1 MLRDNCPRQGEATG
15 KISLRGDDPARSGV
29 RNPVKIGGPIHSR
42 LLFAPSCT
50 FLSDISIA
58 YGFGAGADEI
68 IVGVLRPMSVLDH
81 IRPGRTSCLC
91 ACALALALLAAGP
104 AEAQTPETQVRFSL
118 DGRIEGPS
126 ALFLLPLDRGYY
138 KNESLN
144 VTVDEA
150 ANAFEPISRVASGN
164 YDMALA
170 DINAVIR
177 FRDQNPTA
185 PIRVVFMVYNRPPF
199 AIIGR
204 KSRGISDPKSLE
216 GKRLGAPP
224 LTSTVQ
230 QWPIFAKLNEVDATK
245 VTLEPI
251 ALPVRIPM
259 LAAGQL
265 DAALGYAFRL
275 YVDLKDRGVPV
286 GDIIQLQMPDYKL
299 KLYGA
304 AVIVNAKFAA
314 EQPDAVRKFLR
325 ATVRGFRE
333 TIRNPTTAVEP
344 VLRRDEQAK
353 KDVEI
358 ERLRMA
364 IRENVITPE
373 VRANGFGAIDPVRL
387 EEALA
392 QMALGYTFKAR
403 PKADAV
409 FDGSFLPPAA
419 ERRAN

>member
-1 MLRDNCPRQGEATG
+1 VCALLLA
-15 KISLRGDDPARSGV
+15 LVAAGD
-29 RNPVKIGGPIHSR
+29 
-42 LLFAPSCT
+42 
-50 FLSDISIA
+50 
-58 YGFGAGADEI
+58 
-68 IVGVLRPMSVLDH
+68 
-81 IRPGRTSCLC
+81 PGR
-91 ACALALALLAAGP
+91 
-104 AEAQTPETQVRFSL
+104 AQTSEPTAIRFSL

-144 VTVDEA
+144 VTIDDA
-150 ANAFEPISRVASGN
+150 ANAFEPLSRVASGA
-164 YDMALA
+164 YEMALA

-185 PIRVVFMVYNRPPF
+185 PVRPIFMVYNRPPF

-204 KSRGISDPKSLE
+204 KSRGITDPKSLE

-224 LTSTVQ
+224 LTTTVQ
-230 QWPIFAKLNEVDATK
+230 QWPVFARLNEIEAAK

-251 ALPVRIPM
+251 ALPVRVPM

-265 DAALGYAFRL
+265 DAALGYSFRL
-275 YVDLKDRGVPV
+275 FIDLKDRGVPV
-286 GDIIQLQMPDYKL
+286 GDIVQLQMPDYNM

-304 AVIVNAKFAA
+304 AVIVNSKFATDNP
-314 EQPDAVRKFLR
+314 EAVQRFLR
-325 ATVRGFRE
+325 ASIRGFRE
-333 TIRNPTTAVEP
+333 AIRNPSTAVEP

-364 IRENVITPE
+364 IRENVVTPE
-373 VRANGFGAIDPVRL
+373 VRTNGFGAVDAARL
-387 EEALA
+387 EEAIN
-392 QMALGYTFKAR
+392 QLGLTYTFKVK
-403 PKADAV
+403 PKADAA
-409 FDGSFLPPAA
+409 FDGSFLPPLQ

>member
-1 MLRDNCPRQGEATG
+1 
-15 KISLRGDDPARSGV
+15 
-29 RNPVKIGGPIHSR
+29 
-42 LLFAPSCT
+42 
-50 FLSDISIA
+50 
-58 YGFGAGADEI
+58 
-68 IVGVLRPMSVLDH
+68 MSVIDH
-81 IRPGRTSCLC
+81 ISPGRTSCRP
-91 ACALALALLAAGP
+91 AAYICALALALVTADP
-104 AEAQTPETQVRFSL
+104 VKAQAPEPTQIRFSL

-144 VTVDEA
+144 VSMDDA
-150 ANAFEPISRVASGN
+150 ANAFEPLSRVASGT
-164 YDMALA
+164 YEMALA

-185 PIRVVFMVYNRPPF
+185 PVRAIFMVYNRPPF
-199 AIIGR
+199 AIVGR

-224 LTSTVQ
+224 LTTTVQ
-230 QWPIFAKLNEVDATK
+230 QWPVFTKVNEVDPSK

-265 DAALGYAFRL
+265 DAALGYSFRL

-286 GDIIQLQMPDYKL
+286 GDIIQMQMADYKL

-304 AVIVNAKFAA
+304 TIIVNSKFAA
-314 EQPDAVRKFLR
+314 DQPEAVRKFLR

-333 TIRNPTTAVEP
+333 AIRNPTTAVEP

-353 KDVEI
+353 KDVEV

-364 IRENVITPE
+364 IRENVVTPE
-373 VRANGFGAIDPVRL
+373 VRANGFGAVDPVRL
-387 EEALA
+387 EEAIA

-403 PKADAV
+403 PKADAA
-409 FDGSFLPPAA
+409 FDASFLPPAA
-419 ERRAN
+419 DRRAN

>member
-1 MLRDNCPRQGEATG
+1 
-15 KISLRGDDPARSGV
+15 
-29 RNPVKIGGPIHSR
+29 
-42 LLFAPSCT
+42 
-50 FLSDISIA
+50 
-58 YGFGAGADEI
+58 
-68 IVGVLRPMSVLDH
+68 MSVLDP
-81 IRPGRTSCLC
+81 IRPGRTSCVC
-91 ACALALALLAAGP
+91 AVLLALIAAGP
-104 AEAQTPETQVRFSL
+104 AKAQTPEPTPVRFSL

-144 VTVDEA
+144 VTIDDA
-150 ANAFEPISRVASGN
+150 ANGFEPITRVASGT

-185 PIRVVFMVYNRPPF
+185 PVRVIFMVYNRPPF
-199 AIIGR
+199 AIVGR

-230 QWPIFAKLNEVDATK
+230 QWPVFAKLNDVGPAK

-265 DAALGYAFRL
+265 DAALGYSFRL

-286 GDIIQLQMPDYKL
+286 GDIIQMEMPDYKM

-304 AVIVNAKFAA
+304 AIIVNSKFAT

-333 TIRNPTTAVEP
+333 TIRNPSTAIEP
-344 VLRRDEQAK
+344 VLRRDDQAK

-373 VRANGFGAIDPVRL
+373 VKANGFGAIDPARL
-387 EEALA
+387 EESLN
-392 QMALGYTFKAR
+392 QMALAYTFKLR
-403 PKADAV
+403 PKPDAV
-409 FDGSFLPPAA
+409 FDASFLAPAA

>member
-1 MLRDNCPRQGEATG
+1 
-15 KISLRGDDPARSGV
+15 
-29 RNPVKIGGPIHSR
+29 

-50 FLSDISIA
+50 FLGDISIA
-58 YGFGAGADEI
+58 YGFGAGANEI
-68 IVGVLRPMSVLDH
+68 IVGVLRLMSVLDQ
-81 IRPGRTSCLC
+81 IRPGRTSCLR
-91 ACALALALLAAGP
+91 ACTLALALIAGTTGP
-104 AEAQTPETQVRFSL
+104 AATQTTETQVRFSL

-126 ALFLLPLDRGYY
+126 ALFLLPLDRGFY
-138 KNESLN
+138 KHESLN
-144 VTVDEA
+144 VTMDDA
-150 ANAFEPISRVASGN
+150 ANAFEPISRVASGA

-177 FRDQNPTA
+177 FRDQNPSA
-185 PIRVVFMVYNRPPF
+185 PIRTIFMVYNRPPF

-230 QWPIFAKLNEVDATK
+230 QWPAFAKLNEIDTTK
-245 VTLEPI
+245 ITLEPI

-286 GDIIQLQMPDYKL
+286 GDIVQLQMADYKL
-299 KLYGA
+299 KFYGA
-304 AVIVNAKFAA
+304 AIIVNSKFAT
-314 EQPDAVRKFLR
+314 ENPEAVRKFLR
-325 ATVRGFRE
+325 ATIRGFRE

-364 IRENVITPE
+364 IRDNVVTPE
-373 VRANGFGAIDPVRL
+373 VRANGFGAIDPVRM

-409 FDGSFLPPAA
+409 FDATFLPPAA

>member
-1 MLRDNCPRQGEATG
+1 
-15 KISLRGDDPARSGV
+15 
-29 RNPVKIGGPIHSR
+29 
-42 LLFAPSCT
+42 
-50 FLSDISIA
+50 
-58 YGFGAGADEI
+58 
-68 IVGVLRPMSVLDH
+68 MSVLDP
-81 IRPGRTSCLC
+81 IRPGRTSCI
-91 ACALALALLAAGP
+91 CALLLALIAAGP
-104 AEAQTPETQVRFSL
+104 ASAQTPDTPVRFSL

-126 ALFLLPLDRGYY
+126 ALFLLPLHRGFY
-138 KNESLN
+138 KQESLN
-144 VTVDEA
+144 VSIDDA
-150 ANAFEPISRVASGN
+150 ANAFEPISRVASGT

-185 PIRVVFMVYNRPPF
+185 PVRAIFMVYNRPPF
-199 AIIGR
+199 AIVGR

-224 LTSTVQ
+224 LTTTVQ
-230 QWPIFAKLNEVDATK
+230 QWPAFAKLNGIETGK
-245 VTLEPI
+245 VTLEPV
-251 ALPVRIPM
+251 AEPVRIPM

-265 DAALGYAFRL
+265 DAALGYSFRL

-286 GDIIQLQMPDYKL
+286 GDIVQMQMPDYKL

-304 AVIVNAKFAA
+304 AIIVNTKFAT
-314 EQPDAVRKFLR
+314 EQPEAVGKFLR
-325 ATVRGFRE
+325 ASIRGFRE

-344 VLRRDEQAK
+344 VLRREEFAK

-364 IRENVITPE
+364 IRDNVITPE
-373 VRANGFGAIDPVRL
+373 VRANGFGAIDPLRM
-387 EEALA
+387 EEAIG
-392 QMALGYTFKAR
+392 QIALGYSFKAR

-409 FDGSFLPPAA
+409 FDASFLPPQA

>member
-1 MLRDNCPRQGEATG
+1 MGT
-15 KISLRGDDPARSGV
+15 
-29 RNPVKIGGPIHSR
+29 
-42 LLFAPSCT
+42 
-50 FLSDISIA
+50 
-58 YGFGAGADEI
+58 
-68 IVGVLRPMSVLDH
+68 
-81 IRPGRTSCLC
+81 CLY
-91 ACALALALLAAGP
+91 AFALALITADP
-104 AEAQTPETQVRFSL
+104 VNAQTPDPTPVRFSL
-118 DGRIEGPS
+118 DGRVEGPS

-144 VTVDEA
+144 VTMDDA
-150 ANAFEPISRVASGN
+150 ANAFEPISRVASGT

-185 PIRVVFMVYNRPPF
+185 PIRPIFMVYNRPPF
-199 AIIGR
+199 AIVGR

-216 GKRLGAPP
+216 GKRVGAPP
-224 LTSTVQ
+224 LTATIQ
-230 QWPIFAKLNEVDATK
+230 QWPVFAKLNEVDASK

-265 DAALGYAFRL
+265 DAALGYSFRL

-286 GDIIQLQMPDYKL
+286 GDIIQMQMPDYKL

-304 AVIVNAKFAA
+304 AIIVNSKFAT
-314 EQPDAVRKFLR
+314 EHPEAVRKFLR
-325 ATVRGFRE
+325 ATIRGFRE

-353 KDVEI
+353 KDVEV

-364 IRENVITPE
+364 IRDNVVTPE
-373 VRANGFGAIDPVRL
+373 VRANGFGAVDPVRM
-387 EEALA
+387 EEAIA
-392 QMALGYTFKAR
+392 QTALGYSFKAR
-403 PKADAV
+403 PKADAA
-409 FDGSFLPPAA
+409 FDASFLPPAT

>member
-1 MLRDNCPRQGEATG
+1 VGGGE
-15 KISLRGDDPARSGV
+15 RV
-29 RNPVKIGGPIHSR
+29 RSR

-50 FLSDISIA
+50 FLAGINIRC
-58 YGFGAGADEI
+58 GFGAGADEI
-68 IVGVLRPMSVLDH
+68 IVGALRPMSVLDP

-91 ACALALALLAAGP
+91 AVALALIAAGP
-104 AEAQTPETQVRFSL
+104 AGAQAPEPTPIRFSL

-144 VTVDEA
+144 VTIDDA
-150 ANAFEPISRVASGN
+150 ATAQEPITRVASGSH
-164 YDMALA
+164 DMALA

-177 FRDQNPTA
+177 YRDQNPGT
-185 PIRVVFMVYNRPPF
+185 PIRVIFMVYNRPPF
-199 AIIGR
+199 AIVGR
-204 KSRGISDPKSLE
+204 KSRGLSDPKSLE

-224 LTSTVQ
+224 GTSTIQ
-230 QWPIFAKLNEVDATK
+230 QWPVFARLNDVDQTK
-245 VTLEPI
+245 VTLENI

-265 DAALGYAFRL
+265 DAALGYSFRL

-286 GDIIQLQMPDYKL
+286 GDIVQMQMPDYNMR
-299 KLYGA
+299 LYGA
-304 AVIVNAKFAA
+304 AVIVNSKFAT
-314 EQPDAVRKFLR
+314 EQPHAVGKFLR

-333 TIRNPTTAVEP
+333 TIRNPSTAIEP
-344 VLRRDEQAK
+344 VLRREEQAK

-373 VRANGFGAIDPVRL
+373 VKANGFGAVDLARL
-387 EEALA
+387 EEAIN
-392 QMALGYTFKAR
+392 QIALSYTFKVR
-403 PKADAV
+403 PTAEAV
-409 FDGSFLPPAA
+409 FDASFLPPAA
-419 ERRAN
+419 ERRVN

>member
-1 MLRDNCPRQGEATG
+1 
-15 KISLRGDDPARSGV
+15 
-29 RNPVKIGGPIHSR
+29 
-42 LLFAPSCT
+42 
-50 FLSDISIA
+50 
-58 YGFGAGADEI
+58 
-68 IVGVLRPMSVLDH
+68 MSVLDP
-81 IRPGRTSCLC
+81 IRPGRTSCVC
-91 ACALALALLAAGP
+91 AVLLALIAGGP
-104 AEAQTPETQVRFSL
+104 AKAQTSEPTSIRFSL
-118 DGRIEGPS
+118 DGRVEGPS

-144 VTVDEA
+144 VTMDDA
-150 ANAFEPISRVASGN
+150 ANAFEPISRVASGT

-185 PIRVVFMVYNRPPF
+185 PIRVIFMVYNRPPF
-199 AIIGR
+199 AIVGR

-230 QWPIFAKLNEVDATK
+230 QWPVFAKLNDVDPAK

-265 DAALGYAFRL
+265 DAGLGYSFRL

-286 GDIIQLQMPDYKL
+286 GDIIQMQMPDYKM

-304 AVIVNAKFAA
+304 AVIVNSKFAT

-333 TIRNPTTAVEP
+333 TIRNPSTAIEP
-344 VLRRDEQAK
+344 VLRRDDQAK

-373 VRANGFGAIDPVRL
+373 VKANGFGAVDPARL
-387 EEALA
+387 EEALN
-392 QMALGYTFKAR
+392 QMALSYTFKAR

-409 FDGSFLPPAA
+409 FDASFLPPAA
-419 ERRAN
+419 ERRVN